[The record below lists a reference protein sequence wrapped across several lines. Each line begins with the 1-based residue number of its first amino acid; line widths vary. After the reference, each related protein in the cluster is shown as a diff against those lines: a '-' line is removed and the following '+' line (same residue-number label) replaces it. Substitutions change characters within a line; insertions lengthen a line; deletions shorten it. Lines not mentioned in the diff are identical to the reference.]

1 VAAAIFGE
9 DGHVEFVG
17 AKAFD
22 RFEKLNNEECD
33 MLSRTTTH
41 TMERATLEV
50 RIRKKRICMAMN
62 PSTTHIIVCSRVR
75 DLPLI
80 LRFPTCTMVCNLQD
94 YSPLWSVPTT

>member
-22 RFEKLNNEECD
+22 RFEKLNNDECD

-50 RIRKKRICMAMN
+50 RIRKNEFAW
-62 PSTTHIIVCSRVR
+62 
-75 DLPLI
+75 
-80 LRFPTCTMVCNLQD
+80 Q
-94 YSPLWSVPTT
+94 